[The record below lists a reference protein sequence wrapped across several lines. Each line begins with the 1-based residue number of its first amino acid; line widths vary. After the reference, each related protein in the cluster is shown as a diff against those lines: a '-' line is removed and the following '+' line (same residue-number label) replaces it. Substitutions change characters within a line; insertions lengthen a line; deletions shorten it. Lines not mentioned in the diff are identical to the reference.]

1 MAIFGRKRKFIVC
14 KNATSSYFFE
24 KKYALTF
31 LEKSKQKTFI
41 AVRCCVNLNVP
52 AYFFGKK

>member
-41 AVRCCVNLNVP
+41 AVRCCVNLNV
-52 AYFFGKK
+52 